1 MWQARRAS
9 WGRGLLLGLLALA
22 VVAVGATPVQRA
34 AAAADAAPVP
44 RPAPQ
49 AERVR
54 VGFLKVLGEAPM
66 VLARERGYFAA
77 EGIDVEL
84 VDFAV
89 TADALPPLGT
99 GQLDVI
105 TGGLNPAVF
114 NAVARGVG
122 VKIVADGGS
131 VGPDN
136 DYLALVVRREL
147 VDNGRYRGPVDLR
160 GLRIAVPGPYA
171 VVHYVLKVLL
181 DQQGLSLADVD
192 VVPVSMADHASA
204 VSRGAVDAAF
214 SVEPFVS
221 QAVRLGA
228 VRVLG
233 AHEVT
238 PNLTGGIT
246 LYSPAFPAR
255 APELAERYLVAWLRG
270 VADYNAAFGP
280 DRRDTEAA
288 VQLLRERGII
298 VDPTTQLPG
307 FRADGRFDV
316 EGMRGMLDWYVA
328 EGVVPPG
335 IDLAT
340 VVDFQYVDRAAQRL
354 GVRR

>member
-1 MWQARRAS
+1 MG
-9 WGRGLLLGLLALA
+9 GRVGRHGWLRLGLLALLLA
-22 VVAVGATPVQRA
+22 MATASAPPAGRA
-34 AAAADAAPVP
+34 AAHAATAAP
-44 RPAPQ
+44 RPVPQ

-136 DYLALVVRREL
+136 DYLALVVRRDL
-147 VDNGRYRGPVDLR
+147 VDSGRYRTPADLR

-181 DQQGLSLADVD
+181 DQQGLALADVD
-192 VVPVSMADHASA
+192 VVPLAMADHAGA

-214 SVEPFVS
+214 TVEPFVT

-255 APELAERYLVAWLRG
+255 APAVAERYMVAWLRG

-280 DRRDTEAA
+280 ERRDTDAA
-288 VQLLRERGII
+288 VQLLRDRGIL
-298 VDPTTQLPG
+298 VDPTTRLPG
-307 FRADGRFDV
+307 FRPDGRFDV

-354 GVRR
+354 SARP